1 MRPPRPAPPR
11 RPALLAVVGVAL
23 LYGTPVGAQEAE
35 GVVHAPD
42 AGTQAPAPPPA
53 PGEDTPEARAAST
66 VARVAQE
73 TIVSAPAASE
83 DAPEGR
89 AVSTVTRADLER
101 RLPRSAPD
109 ALRWE
114 PGVFVQQTAH
124 AQGSAFVRGL
134 TGQQTLA
141 LFDGIRLNTSTW
153 RQGPNQYFFT
163 LDSRTLDSVE
173 VLRGGASTPYGSD
186 ALGGVLLAHPLEP
199 PTRPTPLRPTFFLRG
214 ATADRERG
222 GRLQLQGATER
233 LGFIGGVGGRRLGL
247 LESGGPVR
255 NLTDGQ
261 LPEVPRFAKDGRTQL
276 GTGFDELTA
285 DGRLVWRATDAD
297 TLTAAAYLYRQYDAP
312 RTDQCAPPFSRFDE
326 CLRYD
331 QQFRTLA
338 YAAWSRVQPGGLT
351 ARATLSWQQQHERRV
366 FDRPAFS
373 VVDRGVDDVDTLG
386 ATVRVSPAPYTVASR
401 PLRLTLGVDGAF
413 DFVRSEARA
422 SLIALGVELER
433 SRGQYLE
440 GSRYFTGGA
449 FVEGEWQA
457 HPRLTARAGTRLG
470 LASARAPEDTESG
483 TLAVRNTWVPWVGH
497 AGVEWKAT
505 RALTLLAHVDRSFR
519 APNLDDLTS
528 RQQTGPGFQFENAA
542 LTPERAT
549 TLDVGARVRTWRVTL
564 EGWGFATRLDDAI
577 GRRPRDVGDCP
588 QATPQCNASW
598 SRFQLVNAG
607 EPSHLYGLEGSARAR
622 LPAAL
627 TAQAGVAWTWG
638 EGPNLAERPSN
649 PNVPYSPRVPL
660 SRVPPLNGTV
670 ELLWAH
676 PSGFSASSGLRWAL
690 AQQRL
695 AIADRSDARIPLGG
709 TPGYAVLE
717 VRAAWRLGTRWVV
730 AAVLENVTDAAYRSH
745 GSSVN
750 GPGRGL
756 VVSLEATPF

>member
-1 MRPPRPAPPR
+1 MRLPRPAPSVR
-11 RPALLAVVGVAL
+11 SALLAPGVAL
-23 LYGTPVGAQEAE
+23 GLLCGAPTWAQDLVAADRPVQA
-35 GVVHAPD
+35 
-42 AGTQAPAPPPA
+42 QAPADPHSEPSNRETVIS
-53 PGEDTPEARAAST
+53 GQAAT
-66 VARVAQE
+66 
-73 TIVSAPAASE
+73 E

-89 AVSTVTRADLER
+89 ASSTVTRADLER

-141 LFDGIRLNTSTW
+141 LFDGVRLNTSTW

-186 ALGGVLLAHPLEP
+186 ALGGVMLAHPLEP
-199 PTRPTPLRPTFFLRG
+199 PRQPTPFRPTFFLRG
-214 ATADRERG
+214 ATSDSERG
-222 GRLQLQGATER
+222 GRVQVQGATER
-233 LGFIGGVGGRRLGL
+233 LGFIGGVGGRRIGL

-261 LPEVPRFAKDGRTQL
+261 LPEVPRFDEDDRTQL
-276 GTGFDELTA
+276 GTGFDEVTA
-285 DGRLVWRATDAD
+285 DGRLVWRASATDS
-297 TLTAAAYLYRQYDAP
+297 LTAAAYLYRQFNAP

-326 CLRYD
+326 CLQYD
-331 QQFRTLA
+331 AQFRTLA
-338 YAAWSRVQPGGLT
+338 YAAWSRAEPDGLT
-351 ARATLSWQQQHERRV
+351 ARATLSWQQQHEQRT
-366 FDRPAFS
+366 FNRPAFA
-373 VVDRGVDDVDTLG
+373 VVDRGTDTVDTLG
-386 ATVRVSPAPYTVASR
+386 ATVRVTPKPYTVASR
-401 PLRLTLGVDGAF
+401 PLRLTFGADGAQ
-413 DFVRSEARA
+413 DFVRSKARTTFT
-422 SLIALGVELER
+422 ALEVELVR
-433 SRGQYLE
+433 SRGQYLQ

-449 FVEGEWQA
+449 FVDAEWSV
-457 HPRLTARAGTRLG
+457 HPDVTARAGTRLG
-470 LASARAPEDTESG
+470 LASARAPEDVESG
-483 TLAVRNTWVPWVGH
+483 TLAVNNTWVPWVGH
-497 AGVEWKAT
+497 AGVEW
-505 RALTLLAHVDRSFR
+505 RAAQVLTLLAHVDRSFR

-542 LTPERAT
+542 LSPERAT
-549 TLDVGARVRTWRVTL
+549 TLDLGSRVHTRHVTL
-564 EGWGFATRLDDAI
+564 EGWGFATRLDGAI
-577 GRRPRDVGDCP
+577 SRRPRNVTDCP
-588 QATPQCNASW
+588 PSTPQCNASW
-598 SRFQLVNAG
+598 SRFQLVNAP
-607 EPSHLYGLEGSARAR
+607 ERSMLYGLEGSTRVR
-622 LPAAL
+622 LPAAFI
-627 TAQAGVAWTWG
+627 AQAGIAWTWG
-638 EGPNLAERPSN
+638 EGPNLADRPSN
-649 PNVPYSPRVPL
+649 PDVPYSPRVPL

-676 PSGFSASSGLRWAL
+676 PSGLSASTGLRWARE
-690 AQQRL
+690 QTRL
-695 AIADRSDARIPLGG
+695 AVADRSDARIPLGG

-717 VRAAWRLGTRWVV
+717 ARAAWRLGTRFVV

>member
-1 MRPPRPAPPR
+1 MRLSRLPPPPRTAPVASGL
-11 RPALLAVVGVAL
+11 ALLGL
-23 LYGTPVGAQEAE
+23 LCGAAARAQES
-35 GVVHAPD
+35 
-42 AGTQAPAPPPA
+42 APADAPVQPPP
-53 PGEDTPEARAAST
+53 ET
-66 VARVAQE
+66 V
-73 TIVSAPAASE
+73 VSAPASKE
-83 DAPEGR
+83 DAPQGR
-89 AVSTVTRADLER
+89 ATSTVTRADLER

-199 PTRPTPLRPTFFLRG
+199 PTRPTPFRPTFFLRG
-214 ATADRERG
+214 ATSDRERG
-222 GRLQLQGATER
+222 GRVQVQGATER
-233 LGFIGGVGGRRLGL
+233 LGFLGGVGGRRVGL
-247 LESGGPVR
+247 LESGGPVY
-255 NLTDGQ
+255 NLTDGK
-261 LPEVPRFAKDGRTQL
+261 LPEVPRFDEDGRTQL

-285 DGRLVWRATDAD
+285 DGRLVWRASATDSV
-297 TLTAAAYLYRQYDAP
+297 TAAAYLYRQYDAS

-326 CLRYD
+326 CLQYD

-338 YAAWSRVQPGGLT
+338 YAAWSRAEPGGLT
-351 ARATLSWQQQHERRV
+351 ARATLSWQQQHERRT
-366 FDRPAFS
+366 FDRPAFN
-373 VVDRGVDDVDTLG
+373 VVDRGTDTVDTLG
-386 ATVRVSPAPYTVASR
+386 TTVHVSPAPYTVASR
-401 PLRLTLGVDGAF
+401 PLRLTFGADGAW
-413 DFVRSEARA
+413 DFVRSDARTTFT
-422 SLIALGVELER
+422 ALAVELER
-433 SRGQYLE
+433 SRGQYLQ

-449 FVEGEWQA
+449 FVDGEWA
-457 HPRLTARAGTRLG
+457 LHPALTARAGTRLG
-470 LASARAPEDTESG
+470 LVSARAPEDLESG
-483 TLAVRNTWVPWVGH
+483 TLAVQDTWVPWVGH
-497 AGVEWKAT
+497 VGAEWRAT
-505 RALTLLAHVDRSFR
+505 QLLTLLAHVDRSFR

-542 LTPERAT
+542 LSPEKAT
-549 TLDVGARVRTWRVTL
+549 TVDVGARVRTGVLML
-564 EGWGFATRLDDAI
+564 EGWGFVTQLDDAI
-577 GRRPRDVGDCP
+577 GRRPRDVTDCP
-588 QATPQCNASW
+588 PATPQCNASW
-598 SRFQLVNAG
+598 SRFQLVNAR
-607 EPSHLYGLEGSARAR
+607 ERSMLYGLEGSARVR
-622 LPAAL
+622 LPAAF
-627 TAQAGVAWTWG
+627 TAQAGLAWAWG
-638 EGPNLAERPSN
+638 EGPNLADPPSN
-649 PNVPYSPRVPL
+649 PDVPYASRVPL

-676 PSGFSASSGLRWAL
+676 PSGLSASTGLRWAR
-690 AQQRL
+690 AQERL
-695 AIADRSDARIPLGG
+695 AVADRSDARIPLGG

-717 VRAAWRLGTRWVV
+717 TRAAWRLGTRWVV

>member
-1 MRPPRPAPPR
+1 MRPPRPAPPAR
-11 RPALLAVVGVAL
+11 TALLAAGVAL
-23 LYGTPVGAQEAE
+23 LCGTPVGAQETAE
-35 GVVHAPD
+35 VSV
-42 AGTQAPAPPPA
+42 PPPA
-53 PGEDTPEARAAST
+53 EDTSRGRPVAPEIQFSR
-66 VARVAQE
+66 E
-73 TIVSAPAASE
+73 TIVSASASAD

-89 AVSTVTRADLER
+89 ATSTVTRADLER

-141 LFDGIRLNTSTW
+141 LFDDIRLNTSTW

-199 PTRPTPLRPTFFLRG
+199 PARPTPFRPTFFLRG
-214 ATADRERG
+214 ATADSERG
-222 GRLQLQGATER
+222 GRVQVRGATER
-233 LGFIGGVGGRRLGL
+233 LGFIGGVGGRRVGL
-247 LESGGPVR
+247 LESGGPVY

-261 LPEVPRFAKDGRTQL
+261 PPEVPRFDRDGRTQL

-285 DGRLVWRATDAD
+285 DGRLVWRASDRD

-326 CLRYD
+326 CLQYD

-338 YAAWSRVQPGGLT
+338 YAAWTRAERWGTT
-351 ARATLSWQQQHERRV
+351 ARATLSWQQQHERRT
-366 FDRPAFS
+366 FNRPAFN
-373 VVDRGVDDVDTLG
+373 VVDRGTDDVDTLG
-386 ATVRVSPAPYTVASR
+386 ATLHVSPSPYTLASR
-401 PLRLTLGVDGAF
+401 PVRFTFGADGAW
-413 DFVRSEARA
+413 DFVRSEARTA
-422 SLIALGVELER
+422 FTALGVELER
-433 SRGQYLE
+433 SRGQYLR
-440 GSRYFTGGA
+440 GSRYFTGGVFMDA
-449 FVEGEWQA
+449 EWEA
-457 HPRLTARAGTRLG
+457 HSRLTARAGTRVG
-470 LASARAPEDTESG
+470 LVSARAPEDAESG
-483 TLAVRNTWVPWVGH
+483 TLAVSNTWVPWVGH
-497 AGVEWKAT
+497 AGVEWKAA
-505 RALTLLAHVDRSFR
+505 RAVTLLAHLDRSFR

-542 LTPERAT
+542 LTPERST
-549 TLDVGARVRTWRVTL
+549 TLDLGARLRSWRVTL
-564 EGWGFATRLDDAI
+564 EGWGFATRLDGAI
-577 GRRPRDVGDCP
+577 GRRPRDVADCP
-588 QATPQCNASW
+588 PSTPQCNASW
-598 SRFQLVNAG
+598 SRFQLVNAR
-607 EPSHLYGLEGSARAR
+607 EPSMLYGLEGSARLR

-638 EGPNLAERPSN
+638 EGPNLADPPAN
-649 PNVPYSPRVPL
+649 PDVPYSPRVPL

-676 PSGFSASSGLRWAL
+676 PSGLSASTGLRWAL
-690 AQQRL
+690 AQERL

-717 VRAAWRLGTRWVV
+717 VRAAWRLDTRWVV

>member
-1 MRPPRPAPPR
+1 MAAP
-11 RPALLAVVGVAL
+11 VA
-23 LYGTPVGAQEAE
+23 TEAE
-35 GVVHAPD
+35 Q
-42 AGTQAPAPPPA
+42 AGTSAPEAPASR
-53 PGEDTPEARAAST
+53 ET
-66 VARVAQE
+66 V
-73 TIVSAPAASE
+73 VSAPAATQ

-89 AVSTVTRADLER
+89 ASSTVTRADLER

-199 PTRPTPLRPTFFLRG
+199 PARPTAFRPTLFLRG
-214 ATADRERG
+214 ATSDEERG
-222 GRLQLQGATER
+222 GRVQVQGATER
-233 LGFIGGVGGRRLGL
+233 LGFIGGVGGRRVGL
-247 LESGGPVR
+247 LESGGPVY
-255 NLTDGQ
+255 NLTDGK
-261 LPEVPRFAKDGRTQL
+261 LPEVPRFAEDQRTQL

-285 DGRLVWRATDAD
+285 DGRLVWRATAED

-326 CLRYD
+326 CLQYD

-338 YAAWSRVQPGGLT
+338 YAAWSHAGADGLT
-351 ARATLSWQQQHERRV
+351 ARATLSWQRQHERRT
-366 FDRPAFS
+366 FDRPAFN
-373 VVDRGVDDVDTLG
+373 VVDQGTDDVDTLG
-386 ATVRVSPAPYTVASR
+386 ATLRLSPAPLVVASR
-401 PLRLTLGVDGAF
+401 PLRLSYGVDGAW
-413 DFVRSEARA
+413 DFVRSEA
-422 SLIALGVELER
+422 LTTFTALELQLER

-449 FVEGEWQA
+449 FVDAAWEL
-457 HPRLTARAGTRLG
+457 HPVLTARAGTRLG
-470 LASARAPEDTESG
+470 LATARAPEDTESG
-483 TLAVRNTWVPWVGH
+483 TLAVDRTWVPWVGH
-497 AGVEWKAT
+497 AGLEWRAT
-505 RALTLLAHVDRSFR
+505 RVLTLLAHVDRSFR

-542 LTPERAT
+542 LSPERAT
-549 TLDVGARVRTWRVTL
+549 TVDVGARVRTHRVTL
-564 EGWGFATRLDDAI
+564 EGWGFATRLTDAI
-577 GRRPRDVGDCP
+577 GRRPRDVADCP
-588 QATPQCNASW
+588 PATPQCNASW
-598 SRFQLVNAG
+598 SRFQLVNAR
-607 EPSHLYGLEGSARAR
+607 EASQLYGLEGSTRVR
-622 LPAAL
+622 LPAAF
-627 TAQAGVAWTWG
+627 TVQAGVAWTWG

-649 PNVPYSPRVPL
+649 PAVPYSPRIPL

-676 PSGFSASSGLRWAL
+676 PSGLSASTGLRWAR
-690 AQQRL
+690 AQKRL
-695 AIADRSDARIPLGG
+695 ALSDRSDARIPLGG
-709 TPGYAVLE
+709 TPGYAVAE
-717 VRAAWRLGTRWVV
+717 VRAAWRLDTRWVV

>member
-1 MRPPRPAPPR
+1 MRPLRTAPLPWT
-11 RPALLAVVGVAL
+11 ALLAAGVAL
-23 LYGTPVGAQEAE
+23 GPPCGAWAQEA
-35 GVVHAPD
+35 AAAD
-42 AGTQAPAPPPA
+42 APAR
-53 PGEDTPEARAAST
+53 ET
-66 VARVAQE
+66 V
-73 TIVSAPAASE
+73 VSAPASAE

-89 AVSTVTRADLER
+89 ATSTVTRADLER

-186 ALGGVLLAHPLEP
+186 ALGGVLLAHPVEP
-199 PTRPTPLRPTFFLRG
+199 PTSPTPLRPTLFLRG

-222 GRLQLQGATER
+222 GRVQVWGATER
-233 LGFIGGVGGRRLGL
+233 LGFVGGVGGRRVGL

-255 NLTDGQ
+255 NLSDGQ
-261 LPEVPRFAKDGRTQL
+261 LPEVPRFAGDARTQL

-285 DGRLVWRATDAD
+285 DGRLVWRASDAD
-297 TLTAAAYLYRQYDAP
+297 SLTAAAYLYRQYDAP

-326 CLRYD
+326 CLQYE

-338 YAAWSRVQPGGLT
+338 YAAWERAEPEGLT
-351 ARATLSWQQQHERRV
+351 ARATLSWQRQHERRT
-366 FDRPAFS
+366 FDRPAFG

-401 PLRLTLGVDGAF
+401 PLRLTLGADGAW
-413 DFVRSEARA
+413 DFVRSDARTTFT
-422 SLIALGVELER
+422 ALAVELER

-449 FVEGEWQA
+449 FVDGAWDV

-470 LASARAPEDTESG
+470 LAAARAPEDTESG
-483 TLAVRNTWVPWVGH
+483 TLAVRGTWVPWVGH
-497 AGVEWKAT
+497 AGLEWRAT
-505 RALTLLAHVDRSFR
+505 HALTLLTHVDRSFR

-542 LTPERAT
+542 LSPERAT
-549 TLDVGARVRTWRVTL
+549 TVDLGARLRTGRVTL
-564 EGWGFATRLDDAI
+564 EGWSFATRLDGAI
-577 GRRPRDVGDCP
+577 GRRPRDVADCP
-588 QATPQCNASW
+588 LATPQCNASW
-598 SRFQLVNAG
+598 SRFQLVNARA
-607 EPSHLYGLEGSARAR
+607 PSMLYGLEGSARVR
-622 LPAAL
+622 LPAAF
-627 TAQAGVAWTWG
+627 TAQAGVAWAWG
-638 EGPNLAERPSN
+638 EGPNLADPPDN
-649 PNVPYSPRVPL
+649 PDVPYTPRVPL

-676 PSGFSASSGLRWAL
+676 PSGLSASTGLRWAR
-690 AQQRL
+690 AQERL

-730 AAVLENVTDAAYRSH
+730 AAVMENVTDAAYRSH